1 MGRWVFSQRGKTSVQ
16 AFSNLLLNILTEGA
30 VTTEAGS
37 FFQYFTTLTE
47 KGRPSPSAVAR
58 TLEYLVG
65 VPSKVVLSG
74 RSKNQVRINIQVT
87 CEYLTYGYQVG
98 SKSSPVQGMKAQALQ
113 SLFVGKVTNVYL
125 KIPTAFPAE

>member
-1 MGRWVFSQRGKTSVQ
+1 MGRWVFSQWGKTSVQ
-16 AFSNLLLNILTEGA
+16 ISSNLFLKILR
-30 VTTEAGS
+30 EAGS
-37 FFQYFTTLTE
+37 LFQYFTTLTE

-87 CEYLTYGYQVG
+87 RKYLTYGYQVG
-98 SKSSPVQGMKAQALQ
+98 SKSSPLQGMKAQALQ
-113 SLFVGKVTNVYL
+113 SLFVGEMMNVYF
-125 KIPTAFPAE
+125 KVPTAFPAE